1 MESEWRCTT
10 LGDVCDAQGGAVQTG
25 PFGSQLHAS
34 DYVTDGVPVVMPV
47 NLVDGNISDV
57 GIARIT
63 SEKRS
68 TLQRHILKQGDIVF
82 SRRGDVTRFALVSQR
97 EAGWICGTGCL
108 KITLG
113 ESRLVAPEYMACL
126 LALQESKDWL
136 VQHAVGATMPNLNT
150 SILSALPVRLP
161 DIETQIRVTEV
172 LGTLKDR
179 IDNLR
184 QTNVTL
190 EAITQ
195 ALFKSWFVD
204 FDPVRAKAEGREPEG
219 MDAATAALFPSDFED
234 SELGPIPGGWTAGT
248 VGDITT
254 LNASKWTSKK
264 RPSKV
269 RYVDLSGVTQN
280 RIETC
285 TEFDFDA
292 APSRARNQ
300 LREGDTIVGTVRP
313 GNRAY
318 AYIHEPEENLT
329 GSTGFAVLSPNK
341 PALSSFVYLA
351 STSDEA
357 IERLANLADGA
368 AYPAVRPGVVADT
381 PCTLPSDCVME
392 AFAQIAT
399 PVLEGIAKN
408 NARAVALAALRD
420 TLLPRL
426 ISGKLLLPD
435 AEALLDEANA

>member
-1 MESEWRCTT
+1 MGSDGDWQAIEDVVVDILDRRGVTPLKLGGDFSASGHRVISAKLVKNGRLDLEADEARFVDESIYKKWMR
-10 LGDVCDAQGGAVQTG
+10 LPLLAGDVIVTSEAPLGELAYLSKDADWCLGQRLFALRPRANVIDGRFLYYALQTQAVRADLEG
-25 PFGSQLHAS
+25 RAS
-34 DYVTDGVPVVMPV
+34 GTTVLGIRQAELRKVLVPVLSIDVQR
-47 NLVDGNISDV
+47 DV
-57 GIARIT
+57 G
-63 SEKRS
+63 
-68 TLQRHILKQGDIVF
+68 GF
-82 SRRGDVTRFALVSQR
+82 
-97 EAGWICGTGCL
+97 
-108 KITLG
+108 LG
-113 ESRLVAPEYMACL
+113 SL
-126 LALQESKDWL
+126 D
-136 VQHAVGATMPNLNT
+136 
-150 SILSALPVRLP
+150 
-161 DIETQIRVTEV
+161 
-172 LGTLKDR
+172 DR

-184 QTNVTL
+184 QTNATL
-190 EAITQ
+190 EAIAQ

-204 FDPVRAKAEGREPEG
+204 FDPVRAKVEGREPEG

-234 SELGPIPGGWTAGT
+234 SELGPIPGGWAAGT

-264 RPSKV
+264 HPSTV
-269 RYVDLSGVTQN
+269 RYVDLSGVTRN

-292 APSRARNQ
+292 APSRAHNH

-329 GSTGFAVLSPNK
+329 GSTGFAVLSPNT
-341 PALSSFVYLA
+341 PGLSSFVYLA

-368 AYPAVRPGVVADT
+368 AYPAVRPGVVADA
-381 PCTLPSDCVME
+381 PCTLPSGCVME

-399 PVLEGIAKN
+399 PLLEGIAKN

-435 AEALLDEANA
+435 AEALLD